1 MQQSHKTVFVFLFG
15 TLVMVAMLFFVVWR
29 LISENSLLKTRM
41 AVVNQQEQLNY
52 AYIENEIEEPHA
64 DLGLLRF
71 KADVMERKYPHFSR
85 VVKAVYEKSREHRID
100 ANLLMSI
107 IETESAFNPYAVS
120 SAGAYGLMQ
129 INFSIWKEELN
140 IDHQKIFDIDYNLD
154 LGIKIYQ
161 HYLKLADN
169 DQEKALHY
177 YNNGFKLTNNEYV
190 DKVAS
195 TVFY

>member
-52 AYIENEIEEPHA
+52 ASIENEIEEPHA